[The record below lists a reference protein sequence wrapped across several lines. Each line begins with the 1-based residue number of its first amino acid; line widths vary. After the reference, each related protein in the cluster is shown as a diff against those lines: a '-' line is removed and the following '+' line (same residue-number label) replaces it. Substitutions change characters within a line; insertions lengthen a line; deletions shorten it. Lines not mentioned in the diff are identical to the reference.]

1 MIYLDEEALICD
13 FAETYHIYD
22 YRALSPYMAGV
33 LACGLRPNARINLI
47 RASQKVDT
55 DTMLKATIA
64 DRLGV
69 LIWQNTEDGQKGRNM
84 PESILRNMIGEEK
97 NNGDI
102 TIFNDG
108 AEFEAYRAEL
118 IGRKHGRRN

>member
-22 YRALSPYMAGV
+22 YRALLPYMAGV

-84 PESILRNMIGEEK
+84 PDSILRNMIGEEK